1 MKKAVCAVLPLA
13 MAALVG
19 SAQAASDATPMSAI
33 VTPAGPGS
41 WTFLSGGWSGGG
53 TVTGSFTGSDFDAD
67 GQLSSFAGEVTGF
80 MMSYSGGSIVAPF
93 GLGFADLFGLV
104 YDLNGGPL
112 GDGTT
117 LAVEGIGA
125 ASGSASFVLGPGP
138 LALCDTGA
146 MCGIIDGPA
155 AVVPEPAS
163 WALMIAGGGLLGQV
177 ARRRGQRGQRL
188 RLDAERKA

>member
-1 MKKAVCAVLPLA
+1 MKAKAVLAFLPLA
-13 MAALVG
+13 VAALAG
-19 SAQAASDATPMSAI
+19 SAQAASDVTPLGAI
-33 VTPAGPGS
+33 VAPAGVGS
-41 WTFLSGGWSGGG
+41 WTFMSGGWGGG
-53 TVTGSFTGSDFDAD
+53 GMVTGTFMGSDIDAD

-80 MMSYSGGSIVAPF
+80 TMSYSGGTIVAAF

-117 LAVEGIGA
+117 LAVEGISA
-125 ASGSASFVLGPGP
+125 ADSSASYVLGPGP

-146 MCGIIDGPA
+146 VCGIIVGPA

-163 WALMIAGGGLLGQV
+163 WALMIAGCGLLGQL
-177 ARRRGQRGQRL
+177 ARRRKL
-188 RLDAERKA
+188 RNPGTADRAA